1 MLKERKSPRTG
12 VSSLYLEMSRDGK
25 RTYEFLHLYLN
36 PGKDPATRAANKA
49 TLEAAKT
56 IQARRIVEI
65 QQGEA
70 QILAPKPKAM
80 LFTEYFDEYMQRH
93 SQMGVS
99 HRKGMATTLKR
110 WTGYAGDKVRLK
122 DITPAMLLGFGE
134 YLRKEVP
141 CEYTHKRKG
150 QPAEVRTIMV
160 TLKPNS
166 IRAHWNRIAWVLG
179 AASRDGL
186 IPFNPADKID
196 QAAKPK
202 TVKAER
208 DYLDAAELKRLVDT
222 PCPDPELKRAFLF
235 SCYTGLRRSD
245 VFSLTADHV
254 HGRTVSLRMRK
265 TKDPINIPL
274 SDAALKYLGDTG
286 KKGPL
291 FVWRSQNKLRKDL
304 AAWAKAAG
312 ISKHVT
318 FHVARHTFATLALT
332 YGADIY
338 TVSKLLGHADLKTT
352 QIYAQIID
360 KKKEEA
366 VNLIPEF

>member
-1 MLKERKSPRTG
+1 MLKERKSLRTG
-12 VSSLYLEMSRDGK
+12 ASSLYLEMYRDGK

-36 PGKDPATRAANKA
+36 PGKDPVTKAKNKA

-56 IQARRIVEI
+56 IQARRIVAI

-80 LFTEYFDEYMQRH
+80 LFTGYFDEYMQRH
-93 SQMGVS
+93 SQMGPS

-110 WTGYAGDKVRLK
+110 WTAYAGDKVRLK
-122 DITPAMLLGFGE
+122 DITPDMLLGFGE

-141 CEYTHKRKG
+141 CEYTRKRDG
-150 QPAEVRTIMV
+150 GPVVETIFIK
-160 TLKPNS
+160 LKPNS
-166 IRAHWNRIAWVLG
+166 IRTHWNRVAWVLG

-196 QAAKPK
+196 HAAKPK
-202 TVKAER
+202 TVKTER
-208 DYLDAAELKRLVDT
+208 DYLDAAELKRLVAT

-245 VFSLTADHV
+245 VFSLTRDHI
-254 HGRTVSLRMRK
+254 HGRTLSLRMRK
-265 TKDPINIPL
+265 TKDLITIPL
-274 SDAALKYLGDTG
+274 SDAALKYVGDTG
-286 KKGPL
+286 KEGPL

-304 AAWAKAAG
+304 TEWTKAAG

-332 YGADIY
+332 YGADFY

-352 QIYAQIID
+352 QIYAQIVD
-360 KKKEEA
+360 KKKQEA